1 MLIHNTVNTYF
12 CSCTYVLTVDD
23 FSWLVDCGDVE
34 PILSLIKGKNLIGV
48 LLTHAHF
55 DHIYGLNELLKLFP
69 NTLVYTNESGKEAL
83 LDERKNM
90 SLYHETPFVFE
101 CPDNIMVVNDGDV
114 IVLSDELKA
123 KVIATPGH
131 HPSCLSYIVNDA
143 FFTGDSYIP
152 GTKVVTNLPKGN
164 KKEAEESL
172 DKILQLAKEST
183 VYPGHHIENNNKNTI
198 YV

>member
-69 NTLVYTNESGKEAL
+69 NTLVYTNECGTETL
-83 LDERKNM
+83 LDARKNM
-90 SLYHETPFVFE
+90 SLYHETPFVLE
-101 CPDNIMVVNDGDV
+101 RPDNIRIVNDGDE
-114 IVLSDELKA
+114 IELSYGLKA
-123 KVIATPGH
+123 IVKATPGH
-131 HPSCLSYIVNDA
+131 HPSCLTYIIGDA
-143 FFTGDSYIP
+143 IFTGDSYIP
-152 GTKVVTNLPKGN
+152 GTKVVTILPKGN
-164 KKEAEESL
+164 KAQAQQSVEIILAL
-172 DKILQLAKEST
+172 RQGKII
-183 VYPGHHIENNNKNTI
+183 YPGHKI
-198 YV
+198 